1 MTFQISDLAQLGW
14 NSFFLSQLDTDD
26 LETFIPVRVMSVH
39 RNRLDVIGLA
49 PDQTPLDEAI
59 PPYSVPDGP
68 EEMTATVG
76 DWLLLDPESL
86 KAERLLERQSLFKR
100 RAPGTGRKLQLIA
113 ANVDTLFIVS
123 SCNQDFNVPRL
134 ERYLALARD
143 AGVTPVIILTKSD
156 LTDDPHAYVQQA
168 SRIMPGVMVE
178 ILDARDPEQ
187 ITRLHPWC
195 TRGQTI
201 AFVGSSGVGKS
212 TLINTLMG
220 DDTIATAGIREDD
233 AKGRHTTTGRQFHQL
248 PSGAWL
254 LDTPGMRELQL
265 TDVQEGIDAVFADI
279 VELAEACRFGDCRHE
294 TEPGCAVTAAIDN
307 GTLDPK
313 RLHRWRKLA
322 LEDMHNTQTIA
333 ERRTREKAFGKMI
346 KNTVAYKK
354 RFRDD

>member
-1 MTFQISDLAQLGW
+1 MTFRISDPAELGW
-14 NSFFLSQLDTDD
+14 NSFFLSQLDTDELD
-26 LETFIPVRVMSVH
+26 TLIPVRVMSVH
-39 RNRLDVIGLA
+39 RNRLDVTGLSTDGTA
-49 PDQTPLDEAI
+49 FNEAI

-68 EEMTATVG
+68 EDMTATVG
-76 DWLLLDPESL
+76 DWLLLDPATL
-86 KAERLLERQSLFKR
+86 KVARLLERQSLFKR
-100 RAPGTGRKLQLIA
+100 RAPGTDRKLQLIA

-143 AGVTPVIILTKSD
+143 AGVTPVIILTKAD
-156 LTDDPHAYVQQA
+156 LTDDPHEFAQQA
-168 SRIMPGVMVE
+168 SRIMPGIMVE
-178 ILDARDPEQ
+178 LLDARDPQQ

-195 TRGQTI
+195 TKGQTI

-212 TLINTLMG
+212 TLINTLTG
-220 DDTIATAGIREDD
+220 DELIATAGIREDD

-279 VELAEACRFGDCRHE
+279 VELAEACRFRDCRHE

-322 LEDMHNTQTIA
+322 LEDRHNTQTIA
-333 ERRTREKAFGKMI
+333 ERRTREKAFGKMV

-354 RFRDD
+354 WFRDT